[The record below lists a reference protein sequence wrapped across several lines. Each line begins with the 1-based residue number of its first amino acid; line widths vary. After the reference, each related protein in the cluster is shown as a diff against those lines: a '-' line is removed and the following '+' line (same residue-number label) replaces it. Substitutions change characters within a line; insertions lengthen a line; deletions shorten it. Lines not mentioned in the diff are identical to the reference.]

1 MPRTVTPSHPLRSKG
16 RDAWAADA
24 ARAKANH
31 VPRVGGSAQ
40 CGHAAAFQ
48 GTGAPDH
55 FVVDRSTG
63 IPGLDLTSKFTFAF
77 WVKLG
82 VKLDDAAPREAG
94 ADWASEWLTI
104 FDNGVS
110 GRHYSAFGTRLL
122 GAERPTFAVDF
133 FGKDSKPFFGKE
145 GGLSVGHNYPYT
157 DGQGSND
164 PSAVARPEV
173 EVRRGAWVHLAYV
186 YDEGLSTVYVDGQS
200 AFAEQMK
207 GAARCDHPRWDQ
219 PCGVI
224 DPRPPNAPL
233 WLGGEAPLRPIR
245 GFKGLLDDVR
255 IYGSRALSEAEVG
268 GLHGALAH
276 CL

>member
-1 MPRTVTPSHPLRSKG
+1 MSCPRPFAPHSQG

-24 ARAKANH
+24 GRAKANH
-31 VPRVGGSAQ
+31 VPRVDGSAQ

-48 GTGAPDH
+48 GAGARDH
-55 FVVDRSTG
+55 YVIDRSTG

-77 WVKLG
+77 WVKLDE
-82 VKLDDAAPREAG
+82 VAPKGGG
-94 ADWASEWLTI
+94 ADWLTI

-110 GRHYSAFGTRLL
+110 GRHYSAFGTRIL
-122 GAERPTFAVDF
+122 GADRPTFAVDF
-133 FGKDSKPFFGKE
+133 FGKDSKPFFGKQ

-157 DGQGSND
+157 DGRGSND

-186 YDEGLSTVYVDGQS
+186 YDEGLSTVYVDGQP

-233 WLGGEAPLRPIR
+233 WLGAEAPLRPIR

-255 IYGSRALSEAEVG
+255 IYGARALSEAEVG
-268 GLHGALAH
+268 GLHEALAA